1 MLKKRKKK
9 PSQRI
14 SPKQERLFYRIVAFL
29 VLIALLW
36 IVFAPGSGLFGY
48 YRSRAKLTQLQNDVS
63 LLEKENS
70 QLRTEN
76 DRLRNDP
83 VYLEKIAREKYN
95 LLKKNERVF
104 DFSKGKPKTREKK

>member
-1 MLKKRKKK
+1 MLKKRKNK
-9 PSQRI
+9 PAQRI

-29 VLIALLW
+29 ALVALLW
-36 IVFAPGSGLFGY
+36 VVFAPGSGLFGY
-48 YRSRAKLTQLQNDVS
+48 YRSRTKLTRLQKDVF

-76 DRLRNDP
+76 NRLRNDP
-83 VYLEKIAREKYN
+83 AYLEKIAREEYN

-104 DFSKGKPKTREKK
+104 DFSKGNSKTPGKK